1 MYNLAQAIPRES
13 TQSKMAVLEK
23 QVSVTFT
30 VSVWLFV
37 TESQPND
44 FPGRSQWPPLELI
57 GPEGMLAVLVLLTGA
72 EYNWI

>member
-1 MYNLAQAIPRES
+1 
-13 TQSKMAVLEK
+13 MAVLEK

-44 FPGRSQWPPLELI
+44 FPRRSQWAPLVLI

>member
-1 MYNLAQAIPRES
+1 
-13 TQSKMAVLEK
+13 MAVLEK
-23 QVSVTFT
+23 QVSVTFK

-44 FPGRSQWPPLELI
+44 FPWRSQWPPLELI